1 MVSAARGAV
10 LRPPASRAR
19 SDRARAYLLLA
30 PACALL
36 LGLIAYPLLRAVWL
50 SVHDV
55 RLLQLGTATYVGGAQ
70 YVASWADPT
79 FWIGVRQTVIW
90 TVGVVGAQLVF
101 GMCGALLLNK
111 PFRGR
116 AFWRGVALVP
126 WASSSVLVALM
137 WLWLLDSN
145 YGVLNDVLRRLGLL
159 HTAFAWLA
167 EPRTALPA
175 VMLAAIWQG
184 TPFFAVMLLAGLQAI
199 PEDLYEAARIDGGNA
214 WAAFRYVTLP
224 LLRPTILI
232 TTMLRTMWV
241 ANYMDLTFVMT
252 GGGPGVATLTVPLY
266 AYFAAYKRLAIGS
279 GAAVAMQL
287 AVVLA
292 GAVLIYMRLLGSVEA
307 AE

>member
-1 MVSAARGAV
+1 MANAWGAP
-10 LRPPASRAR
+10 LRSPASRAR
-19 SDRARAYLLLA
+19 SDRALAYLLLA

-55 RLLQLGTATYVGGAQ
+55 RLLQLGTATYVGGVQ
-70 YVASWADPT
+70 YLAAWADPT
-79 FWIGVRQTVIW
+79 FWIAVRQTVIW

-116 AFWRGVALVP
+116 GFWRGVALIP

-145 YGVLNDVLRRLGLL
+145 YGVLNDLLRRLGLL

-167 EPRTALPA
+167 EPKTALPA
-175 VMLAAIWQG
+175 VMLAAVWQG

-199 PEDLYEAARIDGGNA
+199 PEGLYEAARIDGGSA
-214 WAAFRYVTLP
+214 WASFRYVTLP

-266 AYFAAYKRLAIGS
+266 AYFAAYKRLAIGA

>member
-1 MVSAARGAV
+1 MNDARGA
-10 LRPPASRAR
+10 LFRFTASRTR
-19 SDRARAYLLLA
+19 SDRASAYLLLA
-30 PACALL
+30 PACVLL
-36 LGLIAYPLLRAVWL
+36 LGLIAYPLLRAIWL
-50 SVHDV
+50 SAHDV
-55 RLLQLGTATYVGGAQ
+55 RLLQLGMARYVGGAQ
-70 YVASWADPT
+70 YLASWADPA
-79 FWIGVRQTVIW
+79 FWIAVRQTVIW

-111 PFRGR
+111 PFAGR
-116 AFWRGVALVP
+116 AFWRGVALIP

-145 YGVLNDVLRRLGLL
+145 YGVLNDILRRLGLL

-167 EPRTALPA
+167 EPTTALPA
-175 VMLAAIWQG
+175 VMLAAVWQG

-199 PEDLYEAARIDGGNA
+199 PEDLYEAARIDGGGQ
-214 WAAFRYVTLP
+214 WAAFRHVTLP

-266 AYFAAYKRLAIGS
+266 AYFAAYKQLAIGA